1 MSADPKVPDLTPIVE
16 ILKEF
21 RILET
26 IKSKLFA
33 RPDEGS
39 KHLSAVLKK
48 ISKGYITLA
57 ENLRI
62 FTTLRFDSEP
72 QTTESKEFLFEAKF
86 GYLTDESGDARASCS
101 RIMNIY
107 NTYLSGWFFRLLKSD
122 EANRLETLFRV
133 KFSPFDK
140 EFVLAVD
147 RTNEFLTNSGE
158 LIYPLVV
165 EGDLQQAQQ
174 KVKEFSNDLDLPL
187 TDLRNELKIF
197 LSMEADFL
205 EKSKAV

>member
-1 MSADPKVPDLTPIVE
+1 M
-16 ILKEF
+16 
-21 RILET
+21 
-26 IKSKLFA
+26 
-33 RPDEGS
+33 
-39 KHLSAVLKK
+39 
-48 ISKGYITLA
+48 
-57 ENLRI
+57 
-62 FTTLRFDSEP
+62 
-72 QTTESKEFLFEAKF
+72 
-86 GYLTDESGDARASCS
+86 
-101 RIMNIY
+101 
-107 NTYLSGWFFRLLKSD
+107 
-122 EANRLETLFRV
+122 
-133 KFSPFDK
+133 
-140 EFVLAVD
+140 D